1 MKDPKESGHPENQL
15 RLIKA
20 ALKVKNLSA
29 LTPKRMLQPVK
40 ASIAPPKKATKNQ
53 L

>member
-20 ALKVKNLSA
+20 ALKVKISA
-29 LTPKRMLQPVK
+29 LSLQK
-40 ASIAPPKKATKNQ
+40 GCFSQ
-53 L
+53 